1 MIRAMCSDGTGGTRE
16 LGAEELPAAL
26 ADHTR
31 LLWTDLSGPRED
43 IEPILREVFR
53 FDPLAIE
60 DALVERHAP
69 KLDDWGD
76 YVYIVMH
83 AVLFD
88 EEEEG
93 PEVCTVELD
102 LFLGPN
108 FVVTHHAATLTAV
121 ETVWRDC
128 QRDGRK
134 LEGSATRL
142 CHRLVDALVD
152 QYAPAIEALDDTM
165 REIEAQVITDPD
177 RDLLERIF
185 GLRQSVLNVRRIL
198 VPQQEVLNKLF
209 RNEYRVVD
217 PAERK
222 YFRDANDH
230 LVRIGGVNHDLLFR
244 AAGAL
249 ELHLL
254 VVSNEMTM
262 TMRTLTVITLLLMPL
277 GILTGFFGMNF
288 FGPTIRHPFWTGNAL
303 LAVVTVVMIGV
314 PLALYV
320 WLRRRL

>member
-1 MIRAMCSDGTGGTRE
+1 MIRAMCSDGAGGTRE
-16 LGAEELPAAL
+16 LSAEELPAAL
-26 ADHTR
+26 GDPTR
-31 LLWTDLSGPRED
+31 LLWTDLSGPREG
-43 IEPILREVFR
+43 IEPILREVFG

-88 EEEEG
+88 EEDG

-102 LFLGPN
+102 LFLGAN
-108 FVVTHHAATLTAV
+108 FVVTHHAAELTAV

-134 LEGSATRL
+134 LEGSATLL

-165 REIEAQVITDPD
+165 REIEARVITNPD

-209 RNEYRVVD
+209 RNEYRVVE
-217 PAERK
+217 PEERK

-230 LVRIGGVNHDLLFR
+230 LVRIAGVNHDLLFR

-288 FGPTIRHPFWTGNAL
+288 FGPTTPGGWT
-303 LAVVTVVMIGV
+303 
-314 PLALYV
+314 
-320 WLRRRL
+320 